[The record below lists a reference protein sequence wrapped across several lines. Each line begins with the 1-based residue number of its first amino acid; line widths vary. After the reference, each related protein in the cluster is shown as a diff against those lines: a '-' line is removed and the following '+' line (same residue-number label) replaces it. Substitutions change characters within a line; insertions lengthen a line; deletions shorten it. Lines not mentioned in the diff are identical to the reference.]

1 MTATPS
7 VDREALRRKSAPL
20 LLCERARALPDAV
33 AFRCKHLGLYR
44 ERNWRDYAA
53 LVARTARAFAE
64 LGLARGERVAIM
76 GDACEQW
83 LICDLAAQSLGAIV
97 YGIYPTA
104 SAAEVEYQLRDG
116 GAVMFI
122 AENQEYVD
130 KILSF
135 ADGLSALKW
144 IVVLDDSAMFA
155 YAHPK
160 LRSYDALLAPVEQ
173 PDLAWLEQQAGRLD
187 PEEPAFIVYTSG
199 TTGHP
204 KGALVAHGK
213 HLAATANLVEHYPTL
228 AQKPHRTVAYLPL
241 CHVLGRDVA
250 VTLPLI
256 SRLVPHF
263 GESPEDLPTTLFE
276 ICADGAV
283 HRSALPAEVRFPG
296 AARHSQLQQQQARH
310 RRSRAAVCAR
320 PRTPALGRR
329 GRPCARGAL
338 PCLPRRRVR
347 AHPQQARLR
356 PAGARGL
363 RRRAAAARDHGAVAD
378 ARRQRGGDV
387 RPD

>member
-1 MTATPS
+1 M
-7 VDREALRRKSAPL
+7 
-20 LLCERARALPDAV
+20 PDSV

-44 ERNWRDYAA
+44 ERSWRDYAA
-53 LVARTARAFAE
+53 LVARTARAFAAM
-64 LGLARGERVAIM
+64 GLARGERVAIM

-104 SAAEVEYQLRDG
+104 SAAEAEFQLRDG
-116 GAVMFI
+116 GAVMFV

-130 KILSF
+130 KILPF
-135 ADGLSALKW
+135 ADSLNGLKW

-155 YAHPK
+155 YAHSK

-173 PDLAWLEQQAGRLD
+173 PDLAWLEQQANRLD
-187 PEEPAFIVYTSG
+187 PNDPAFIVYTSG

-276 ICADGAV
+276 VRTHGAV
-283 HRSALPAEVRFPG
+283 HRAPLLAEICLAG
-296 AARHSQLQQQQARH
+296 AARHSQFQQQQARH
-310 RRSRAAVCAR
+310 RRSRPAVCAR
-320 PRTPALGRR
+320 TRAAALERR
-329 GRPCARGAL
+329 GRLCARGAL
-338 PCLPRRRVR
+338 PRLPRRRVR
-347 AHPQQARLR
+347 AHPQQARL
-356 PAGARGL
+356 
-363 RRRAAAARDHGAVAD
+363 
-378 ARRQRGGDV
+378 
-387 RPD
+387 